1 MPKQA
6 KIIVLSAA
14 EIAVTKSK
22 ENLTAKVAENA
33 KKTNENL
40 ATLAIFAVSKNTMS
54 KLKFVLIGTGGIAQT
69 YAQAF
74 QTSNCC
80 DLIAVADINEESA
93 RAFAEPFGAKSF
105 ADYKTLA
112 ENSEFDAVIVAT
124 PPNSHPEIAMYFMN
138 RGKHVLCEK
147 PLCLSVTEAKQMI
160 ECAEKTGVIFTMA
173 SKFRYVEDAIKA
185 KSMVAS
191 GVLGEIVQFENAFT
205 AKVDMSKRW
214 NSDSEISGGG
224 VLMDNGTH
232 SVDIIRYFLGPIT
245 DVLAL
250 ETSGTQNLS
259 VDENVK
265 LLAKTKNGVAASVD
279 LTWGINKGLPNFISI
294 YGTNGTLHIGWA
306 ESKYKL
312 NSSPDWTVFGK
323 GYDKVQAFKS
333 KLENFRNA
341 ILGKEELLIKPS
353 DALASVEVIEAA
365 YKSLNQNL
373 WQKVVEKIDVAGR

>member
-1 MPKQA
+1 M
-6 KIIVLSAA
+6 
-14 EIAVTKSK
+14 
-22 ENLTAKVAENA
+22 N
-33 KKTNENL
+33 
-40 ATLAIFAVSKNTMS
+40 

-74 QTSNCC
+74 QQSNCC
-80 DLIAVADINEESA
+80 QLVAVADINTDSA
-93 RAFAEPFGAKSF
+93 KAFAEPFGAKSF
-105 ADYKTLA
+105 SDYKTLA
-112 ENSEFDAVIVAT
+112 ESSEIDAVIIST
-124 PPNSHPEIAMYFMN
+124 PPNTHPEIAMYFMN
-138 RGKHVLCEK
+138 RKINVLCEK

-160 ECAEKTGVIFTMA
+160 ETAEKTGVVFTMA
-173 SKFRYVEDAIKA
+173 TKFRYCEDVVKA
-185 KSMVAS
+185 KAILAS
-191 GVLGEIVQFENAFT
+191 GVLGEVVQFENAFT

-214 NSDSEISGGG
+214 NSQFEISGGG

-232 SVDIIRYFLGPIT
+232 SVDIIRYFLGTIT

-265 LLAKTKNGVAASVD
+265 LLAKTANGVAASVD
-279 LTWGINKGLPNFISI
+279 LTWGINKELPNFISI
-294 YGTNGTLHIGWA
+294 YGTNGTLHIGWR

-312 NSSPDWTVFGK
+312 NSSPDWNVFGT

-333 KLENFRNA
+333 KIENFRNA
-341 ILGKEELLIKPS
+341 ILNSEELLTKPT

-373 WQKVVEKIDVAGR
+373 WQKVIEKTESAKN